1 MVSHGE
7 KIVAAISTDPKGL
20 ALSLHAKGLISDT
33 DFEETNELNETKT
46 AKARRLYSAVKKMIQ
61 HHPGRYNDFIRTF
74 KDSGKLHCDLL
85 KALNN
90 SEGNNYDIMHCL
102 FNKLDLRFANCMQ
115 NMRN

>member
-7 KIVAAISTDPKGL
+7 KIVEAISTDPKGL
-20 ALSLHAKGLISDT
+20 ALSLHAKRLISDT

-61 HHPGRYNDFIRTF
+61 HHPGRYDDFIRTF

-85 KALNN
+85 KALND

-102 FNKLDLRFANCMQ
+102 FKT
-115 NMRN
+115 